1 MGYEELLNKA
11 ANENLIVKE
20 KNLPGYK
27 GRIYKNRIA
36 IRKDIPTMKEK
47 ACVLAE
53 ELGHY
58 HTGVGN
64 ILSQGSVSERKQELR
79 ARMWGYNEL
88 IGLSGLV
95 SAAKAGCRNMH
106 EVAEYLDVTEE
117 YLSEA
122 LTAYRSK
129 YGLGKMVDNYWITF
143 EPSLQI
149 YQMFEIAAEIF

>member
-1 MGYEELLNKA
+1 MSYEELLIKA
-11 ANENLIVKE
+11 SDNDILVKE
-20 KNLPGYK
+20 KALHEDN
-27 GRIYKNRIA
+27 GRIKGKRIA
-36 IRKDIPTMKEK
+36 IRKDIPTLKEK

-58 HTGVGN
+58 YTGVGN